1 LTSSSVDTTTEQ
13 LPSASLTTLQNGAYK
28 PTLKMLVSQWSTVT
42 SSDGAAAESHS
53 IWIHVGV
60 GIAALVIV
68 VIIVVLVNSLTVVV
82 FIAFLQN

>member
-13 LPSASLTTLQNGAYK
+13 LPSASLTTLQSGAYK

-42 SSDGAAAESHS
+42 SSDGAAEAKSHS

-68 VIIVVLVNSLTVVV
+68 VIIVVLVNSLTVV